1 MTELA
6 CCDTTPSSKLY
17 KRKLR
22 TAVAGYTIL
31 LLLAVT
37 FLRAFP
43 ASPWKIPV
51 MLLPVIPSAWGV
63 FVALQYVRAMDELQR
78 KVHLEGVA
86 FAFTTTVL
94 VTVTWG
100 MMERAGLPHL
110 PSIWVATLM
119 IALWGVGNHLAA
131 RRYR

>member
-1 MTELA
+1 MSELA
-6 CCDTTPSSKLY
+6 CCETTPQGQQY
-17 KRKLR
+17 KRKMR
-22 TAVAGYTIL
+22 IAVAGYTVL

-37 FLRAFP
+37 FLRAYP

-51 MLLPVIPSAWGV
+51 MLLPVVPAAWGV
-63 FVALQYVRAMDELQR
+63 FVALQFVRAMDELQR
-78 KVHLEGVA
+78 RVHLEGMA

-110 PSIWVATLM
+110 PSVWVASLM
-119 IALWGVGNHLAA
+119 IFLWGVGNHLAA